1 RIRTCGLIVPNDA
14 RYQTVPH
21 PVVTRN
27 IIRRIHPVV
36 NTFLKNISP
45 KRKNMFAAQENNAKK
60 EGISPSKNEILH
72 IIRK

>member
-1 RIRTCGLIVPNDA
+1 VPNDA